1 VEASGYPDIYVY
13 THTHIYIYICVYIYI
28 YTCAYVLHIY
38 TYTYV
43 CVNPQVEAGSKQPD
57 AVHISL
63 LEFNKKFEPRD
74 ASDAGITV
82 WDFLIRFFLQ
92 VRI

>member
-1 VEASGYPDIYVY
+1 
-13 THTHIYIYICVYIYI
+13 
-28 YTCAYVLHIY
+28 
-38 TYTYV
+38 V

-57 AVHISL
+57 AVRISL